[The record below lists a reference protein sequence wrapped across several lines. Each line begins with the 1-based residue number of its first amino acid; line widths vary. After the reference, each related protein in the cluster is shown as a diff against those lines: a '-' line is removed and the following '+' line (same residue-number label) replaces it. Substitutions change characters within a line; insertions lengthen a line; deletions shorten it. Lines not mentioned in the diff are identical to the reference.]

1 MKINAVLLF
10 AVSALCAFA
19 QAPTVSGV
27 LNGFSFTSQISP
39 GVLASVFGSNLS
51 GNNLQVTLNG
61 TDCPVTFSSAA
72 QLNIQ
77 VPWEAKIGAGSVVV
91 EHDSLSSTPFAVT
104 VTRYSPALV
113 SANGSGS
120 GTGVFL
126 SGGTKLI
133 STTNPAN
140 GGDLLVTYA
149 VGLGATTPAA
159 TTGVVTPN
167 PPPLYVTL
175 GSPSLVIGKKAQIL
189 FSGLAPGVLATDQ
202 LNFILAPNTPV
213 GTDTVDLTIGAYST
227 GLITIPIACLDVTT
241 GVSVSKGPIT
251 NPSAGKYQQK
261 VTITN
266 TSGKALPAR
275 ASLVLTGLTSS
286 ATLTDGGGATCPSS
300 DGSPYRSFAFT
311 GTGSAQTATFYLTFT
326 DTTTG
331 NITYGERVLIK

>member
-1 MKINAVLLF
+1 MLLF
-10 AVSALCAFA
+10 AASALAASA
-19 QAPTVSGV
+19 QAPSVSGV

-61 TDCPVTFSSAA
+61 TDCPVTFTSAA

-77 VPWEAKIGAGSVVV
+77 VPWDAKIGAGSVVV
-91 EHDSLSSTPFAVT
+91 EHDSLSSAPFAVT
-104 VTRYSPALV
+104 LTRYSPALV

-120 GTGVFL
+120 GTGVFV
-126 SGGTKLI
+126 SGSKLI

-140 GGDLLVTYA
+140 AGDTLTTYA
-149 VGLGATTPAA
+149 VGLGATSPAA

-175 GSPSLVIGKKAQIL
+175 AAPSIVVGKKAEVL

-202 LNFILAPNTPV
+202 LNFTLAPNTPV

-227 GLITIPIACLDVTT
+227 GLITIPVACLDITT
-241 GVSVSKGPIT
+241 DVSVSKGPIT
-251 NPSAGKYQQK
+251 NPSAGKYAQK

-266 TSGKALPAR
+266 TSGKALPAK
-275 ASLVLTGLTSS
+275 ASLVLTLLTSS
-286 ATLTDGGGATCPSS
+286 AALTDGGGATCPSS
-300 DGSPYRSFAFT
+300 DGSPYRSFTFT
-311 GTGSAQTATFYLTFT
+311 GSGSAQTATVTLTFT
-326 DTTTG
+326 DATSG